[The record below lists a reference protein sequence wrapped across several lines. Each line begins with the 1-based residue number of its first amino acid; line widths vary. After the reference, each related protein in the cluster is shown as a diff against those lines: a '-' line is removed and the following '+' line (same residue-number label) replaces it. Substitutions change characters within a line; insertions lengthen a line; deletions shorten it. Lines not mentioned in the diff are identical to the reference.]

1 MHHSFILKC
10 ASLSRARRARPQ
22 RGGPRRPRPR
32 PAPAEPPCAG
42 ALRWRGPGGSRPWP
56 GRRRWARAAASGSG
70 SPGSVE
76 AAWGKRGPAP
86 AVGNAGESAPAL
98 PPSLRA
104 LTRGRGSG
112 RGKRTQASRG
122 PHGRDAPGGRGG
134 RRGRGGAPA
143 SPDRVVLR
151 GYRLRAVLGLG
162 GGGKARGVSGL
173 NGESPTLRG
182 LLGTHV
188 RARGRSAGGRG
199 RSRAGSSCPTQGA
212 GGRSGPG
219 GAGQVSAARHGPGV
233 EGRLHCDP
241 GRGALTSQSPFLSP
255 GAPGRGTQRGR
266 EPGPEGSCHGPWRWV
281 RAEPRQPRGGVHEK
295 EPVLRAA
302 RRRPGRTPCLA
313 PGPGAAAT

>member
-188 RARGRSAGGRG
+188 RARGRSARG
-199 RSRAGSSCPTQGA
+199 VAVRRSRAS
-212 GGRSGPG
+212 GRPLPAPAPAPRGVAHLPEAEAGPG
-219 GAGQVSAARHGPGV
+219 REAVARPRAREDARVQAEPGRCLRRATARASRGGCIVTRAAAR
-233 EGRLHCDP
+233 
-241 GRGALTSQSPFLSP
+241 
-255 GAPGRGTQRGR
+255 
-266 EPGPEGSCHGPWRWV
+266 
-281 RAEPRQPRGGVHEK
+281 
-295 EPVLRAA
+295 
-302 RRRPGRTPCLA
+302 
-313 PGPGAAAT
+313 